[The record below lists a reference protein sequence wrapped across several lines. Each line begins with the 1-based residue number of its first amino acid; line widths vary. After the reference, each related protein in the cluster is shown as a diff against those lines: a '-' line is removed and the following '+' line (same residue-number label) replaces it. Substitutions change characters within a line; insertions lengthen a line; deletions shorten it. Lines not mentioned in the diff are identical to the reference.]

1 MAAQCLSCY
10 PVGLISKV
18 ARLLAP
24 VVIVPASSI
33 NQMALRRA
41 NKLPWNTVSWMIT
54 NHICACCHPST
65 YKKISA
71 LSFYPGHGDN
81 NHPLACLDHGNL
93 PFHTPLVNDD
103 STKTEDLDSVDDTA
117 ALSLKHPSKFSESL
131 AVEVS

>member
-1 MAAQCLSCY
+1 MVICY
-10 PVGLISKV
+10 SNPPKKVQYDGPAHGRPMPLLLPSWTDVESSKIASPSGDCASQQHKPDGTAKGKQV
-18 ARLLAP
+18 ALEH
-24 VVIVPASSI
+24 
-33 NQMALRRA
+33 
-41 NKLPWNTVSWMIT
+41 T
-54 NHICACCHPST
+54 
-65 YKKISA
+65 

-131 AVEVS
+131 AVE